1 MTLCICSILTRDIK
15 LRCESGTTFMLRVI
29 SLDEIKRPNS
39 SFWSKS
45 PQISIIKAAGAH
57 PGLPPPR
64 HLWGSATWIHGPGLD
79 CQHRLLLP
87 ETDRWKWPKLGSS
100 PVCRLQFTENG
111 WIFLATPLALFMLC
125 IIRVIFQL
133 FFVCTLNVTH
143 SFLLDSSRQ
152 SLNRWRYTGLVGNLS
167 FDPEMLIVWVSTSRS
182 SPCFTSQRDWEIR
195 GKIYKERKQAPL

>member
-1 MTLCICSILTRDIK
+1 MWKWDDFHAEGDQSWWDQETKQQLSVK
-15 LRCESGTTFMLRVI
+15 ESPDLNNQSGGSTSWTPPTPTFMGLCNVNSWPRV
-29 SLDEIKRPNS
+29 
-39 SFWSKS
+39 
-45 PQISIIKAAGAH
+45 
-57 PGLPPPR
+57 
-64 HLWGSATWIHGPGLD
+64 
-79 CQHRLLLP
+79 RLSTHTSTVL
-87 ETDRWKWPKLGSS
+87 DRWKWPKLGSS

-125 IIRVIFQL
+125 IIRAIFQL